1 MESNKPLSLQQMLE
15 QMSTNQ
21 LDEMLVRELHETN
34 VNAESIRLILDV
46 LYQREKD
53 NPVPLT
59 PEIEAAWKKYL
70 QDTAALAKQRKRRK
84 LLLRRITGIASTAAV
99 VSVIVLGVLP
109 QYTQADNFW
118 GRMARWSTEF
128 VEFFSPDDNSHRISE
143 YSFSTNHPGLQE
155 IYLTAEEYGA
165 GKHAVPM
172 WVPEVFT
179 LLECKAS
186 DRSQNTRIY
195 ARLSE
200 ENQSISLF
208 IDLYKGSTIHKYEK
222 DEKGIIEWQTHNT
235 SFKILQNNDFWTV
248 LWNPN
253 DQIECTLVTDCQEDV
268 LRKILTSLFTPEVN
282 E

>member
-99 VSVIVLGVLP
+99 VSIIVLGVLP

-118 GRMARWSTEF
+118 GSMARWSTEF

-172 WVPEVFT
+172 WVPET
-179 LLECKAS
+179 MPLSECKAS
-186 DRSQNTRIY
+186 EIDGNTRIY
-195 ARLSE
+195 ARLFDDVH
-200 ENQSISLF
+200 SISLF
-208 IDLYKGSTIHKYEK
+208 INLYHEPLLHKYEK
-222 DEKGIIEWQTHNT
+222 DETEIIEWQTHGT
-235 SFKILQNNDFWTV
+235 TFKIIQNSDFRTI
-248 LWNPN
+248 LWNPAEE
-253 DQIECTLVTDCQEDV
+253 IECTLITDCQEDV
-268 LRKILTSLFTPEVN
+268 LKKILTSLFTSEVN

>member
-1 MESNKPLSLQQMLE
+1 LESNKPLSLQQMLE
-15 QMSTNQ
+15 QMSTKQ

-46 LYQREKD
+46 LYQREKEI
-53 NPVPLT
+53 PVPLT

-84 LLLRRITGIASTAAV
+84 FLLRQITGITSTAAV
-99 VSVIVLGVLP
+99 VSIIVFGVLP

-172 WVPEVFT
+172 WAPET
-179 LLECKAS
+179 SILEECKILNI
-186 DRSQNTRIY
+186 DNHTRIY
-195 ARLSE
+195 AYLSE
-200 ENQSISLF
+200 GGHSISLF
-208 IDLYKGSTIHKYEK
+208 IDLYQDPLLHKYEK
-222 DEKGIIEWQTHNT
+222 DATEIIEWQAHNT
-235 SFKILQNNDFWTV
+235 TFKIMQNNDFRTI
-248 LWNPN
+248 LWNPKE
-253 DQIECTLVTDCQEDV
+253 QIECTLVTDYQEDV
-268 LRKILTSLFTPEVN
+268 LKKILTSLFTPEVN